1 MAEKVTINVDA
12 KTGKAQK
19 ELEKLNSSLEQ
30 VAKAGDK
37 NREGF
42 KLLDQATGGYAGKIK
57 DLASGITGAIKGA
70 KGFAKSLKGVRGAL
84 LATGVGAI
92 VVSLGLII
100 AYWDEI
106 KGLVNGVGAEQKKS
120 LETQKEAVALAEQ
133 QSEITSQ
140 MENTLKLQGK
150 SEKEIRDLKRQQL
163 NETISALEVQ
173 LEQEK
178 QIKAN
183 QVAASE
189 RNKNIMMGF
198 ITLIS
203 APLVAALGLIDAVSQ
218 GLAKLGVIE
227 EATNLAQGFV
237 EGIAEM
243 VFDPEEV
250 AEEGDKSIQ
259 ETEKKLRQLKNKR
272 DGFILQ
278 DKKEKE
284 QKQKEADDKEIEDAK
299 KKAEALE
306 KIRQGEID
314 TEAERRAEERK
325 KIQDHYKELIRLAE
339 LYEEDTSALKEAQT
353 TKEKEL
359 QDKFDKEDKDRL
371 EKKRKEEQ
379 EKKIEKLELD
389 KEFDNLT
396 FEEQRDLLQAREDI
410 LKEDKLLST
419 KQQEELEQ
427 QFADARVKI
436 ADLEFKEKQRA
447 MMGYASAL
455 GDISGVIGEETE
467 AGKALAVAS
476 SLINTYASI
485 AGQLKAHSGNPV
497 PGYAIAQAIAT
508 GAVGFANVKKI
519 ISTKV
524 PKSSG
529 GGGSAGANVG
539 GATPQAPSFN
549 IVGATETSQLA
560 ESIGQQTQEPV
571 QAYVVAND
579 VTTAQSLENNIVE
592 GATL

>member
-12 KTGKAQK
+12 KTSKAQK
-19 ELEKLNSSLEQ
+19 ALEDLNKNLEQ
-30 VAKAGDK
+30 VAETGDR

-42 KLLDQATGGYAGKIK
+42 ELLDKVTGGYAGKIK
-57 DLASGITGAIKGA
+57 DLAGTITGAVKGA
-70 KGFAKSLKGVRGAL
+70 KAFATSLKGVRGAL
-84 LATGVGAI
+84 LATGIGAI
-92 VVSLGLII
+92 VVALGTII

-106 KGLVNGVGAEQKKS
+106 VALFDDGTKALQDQEQEHRDILS
-120 LETQKEAVALAEQ
+120 VTEQELAVA
-133 QSEITSQ
+133 
-140 MENTLKLQGK
+140 ENTQRILELQGK
-150 SEKEIRDLKRQQL
+150 DVTVVREEKKRLLKVQMQENDLLLENLKSQLAILQAESEKWKLIRNR
-163 NETISALEVQ
+163 
-173 LEQEK
+173 EK
-178 QIKAN
+178 ENKA
-183 QVAASE
+183 
-189 RNKNIMMGF
+189 
-198 ITLIS
+198 
-203 APLVAALGLIDAVSQ
+203 
-218 GLAKLGVIE
+218 
-227 EATNLAQGFV
+227 
-237 EGIAEM
+237 IAE
-243 VFDPEEV
+243 VEEKINK
-250 AEEGDKSIQ
+250 AILNRQKLEINLLGI
-259 ETEKKLRQLKNKR
+259 EKKAS
-272 DGFILQ
+272 D
-278 DKKEKE
+278 E
-284 QKQKEADDKEIEDAK
+284 K
-299 KKAEALE
+299 KKADEDEKKRREDANKKRKEEKEKADKEEEEAEKKKKEALE

-314 TEAERRAEERK
+314 TEEERRAEERK
-325 KIQDHYKELIRLAE
+325 KIQDHYKELIRLAK
-339 LYEEDTSALKEAQT
+339 LYGEDTSALKEAQD

-371 EKKRKEEQ
+371 EKKQEEDKKKREEEQ

-389 KEFDNLT
+389 REFDNLT
-396 FEEQRDLLQAREDI
+396 FEEQRALLQAREDI

-467 AGKALAVAS
+467 AGKAMAVAS
-476 SLINTYASI
+476 SLISTYASI
-485 AGQLKAHSGNPV
+485 AGQLEAFSGVPV

-508 GAVGFANVKKI
+508 GAVGLANVKKI

-524 PKSSG
+524 PRSSG
-529 GGGSAGANVG
+529 GGGASAGASVG

-560 ESIGQQTQEPV
+560 EAIGEQTQEPV

>member
-12 KTGKAQK
+12 KTGKAEK
-19 ELEKLNSSLEQ
+19 ELKSLEQ
-30 VAKAGDK
+30 SLNDVANAGK
-37 NREGF
+37 ENREGF
-42 KLLDQATGGYAGKIK
+42 KLLDKATGGYAGKIK

-106 KGLVNGVGAEQKKS
+106 KGLVNGVGAEQKNS
-120 LETQKEAVALAEQ
+120 LETQKEAVSLAEQ

-299 KKAEALE
+299 KKADALE

-314 TEAERRAEERK
+314 TEAERRAEEKK

-339 LYEEDTSALKEAQT
+339 LYGEDTSALKEAQD

-359 QDKFDKEDKDRL
+359 QDKFDQQDKDKL
-371 EKKRKEEQ
+371 LKKQQ
-379 EKKIEKLELD
+379 EKIEQLEID
-389 KEFDNLT
+389 KNNEELS
-396 FEEQRDLLQAREDI
+396 FEEQRATLQAREQL
-410 LKEDKLLST
+410 LKEDETLSDEQKT
-419 KQQEELEQ
+419 ELAK

-476 SLINTYASI
+476 SLISTYASI
-485 AGQLKAHSGNPV
+485 SGQLEAFSKVPV

-508 GAVGFANVKKI
+508 GAVGLANVKKI

-524 PKSSG
+524 PRSSG
-529 GGGSAGANVG
+529 GGGSAGAGVG

-560 ESIGQQTQEPV
+560 EAIGEQTQEPV

>member
-12 KTGKAQK
+12 KTSKARK
-19 ELEKLNSSLEQ
+19 ALEDLNSSLEQ
-30 VAKAGDK
+30 VSKTGDK

-42 KLLDQATGGYAGKIK
+42 EVLDKVTGGYAGKIK
-57 DLASGITGAIKGA
+57 DLAGSVSGVTKGA
-70 KGFAKSLKGVRGAL
+70 NAFIKSLKGVKGAL
-84 LATGVGAI
+84 LATGIGA
-92 VVSLGLII
+92 VVVALGTII
-100 AYWDEI
+100 AYWEDISEFF
-106 KGLVNGVGAEQKKS
+106 GAGEKS
-120 LETQKEAVALAEQ
+120 LQQQADSIKESLGLLDDQLVLLELQMSILEAQGGSTIEMVKEKRKLILLQ
-133 QSEITSQ
+133 QE
-140 MENTLKLQGK
+140 ENTLLLEKL
-150 SEKEIRDLKRQQL
+150 SQQL
-163 NETISALEVQ
+163 ELEKAQVREVSF
-173 LEQEK
+173 LDK
-178 QIKAN
+178 IKIKAAESLGIYSLAAKERAKA
-183 QVAASE
+183 VAGTEEE
-189 RNKNIMMGF
+189 RERLTK
-198 ITLIS
+198 LEDDLQKAKERS
-203 APLVAALGLIDAVSQ
+203 LKLDLE
-218 GLAKLGVIE
+218 LA
-227 EATNLAQGFV
+227 NL
-237 EGIAEM
+237 
-243 VFDPEEV
+243 
-250 AEEGDKSIQ
+250 
-259 ETEKKLRQLKNKR
+259 
-272 DGFILQ
+272 
-278 DKKEKE
+278 DKKKR
-284 QKQKEADDKEIEDAK
+284 EDK
-299 KKAEALE
+299 KKADEDEKKAEKEKADALE

-314 TEAERRAEERK
+314 TEEERRAEERK
-325 KIQDHYKELIRLAE
+325 KIQDHYKELIALAE
-339 LYEEDTSALKEAQT
+339 KYNQDTSALKEAQD

-359 QDKFDKEDKDRL
+359 QDKFDKEDKDR
-371 EKKRKEEQ
+371 KKAKDEQNKKDLLEEQ
-379 EKKIEKLELD
+379 ERKISQLELD

-396 FEEQRDLLQAREDI
+396 FEEQRALLQAREDI

-476 SLINTYASI
+476 SLISTYASI
-485 AGQLKAHSGNPV
+485 AGQLEAFSGVPV

-508 GAVGFANVKKI
+508 GAVGLANVKKI
-519 ISTKV
+519 LSTKV

-529 GGGSAGANVG
+529 GGGASAGANVG
-539 GATPQAPSFN
+539 GATPQAPTFN

>member
-19 ELEKLNSSLEQ
+19 ALNDLNKNLEQ
-30 VAKAGDK
+30 VSKTGDK

-42 KLLDQATGGYAGKIK
+42 EVLDKVTGGYAGKVK
-57 DLASGITGAIKGA
+57 ELAGSVSGVTKGA
-70 KGFAKSLKGVRGAL
+70 NAFIKSLKGVKGAL
-84 LATGVGAI
+84 LATGIGA
-92 VVSLGLII
+92 VVVALGTII
-100 AYWDEI
+100 AYWEEI
-106 KGLVNGVGAEQKKS
+106 SNFFGAGEKS
-120 LETQKEAVALAEQ
+120 LQQQADSIRESLGLLDDQLVLLELQMSILESQGGSTKEIVKEKRKLILLQ
-133 QSEITSQ
+133 QE
-140 MENTLKLQGK
+140 ENTLLLEKLT
-150 SEKEIRDLKRQQL
+150 QQL
-163 NETISALEVQ
+163 ELEKAQVREVSF
-173 LEQEK
+173 LDK
-178 QIKAN
+178 IKIKA
-183 QVAASE
+183 AES
-189 RNKNIMMGF
+189 
-198 ITLIS
+198 
-203 APLVAALGLIDAVSQ
+203 LGLYSLAAKERAKAVAGTEEERERLTKLEDDLQKSKERSLKLDLE
-218 GLAKLGVIE
+218 LA
-227 EATNLAQGFV
+227 NL
-237 EGIAEM
+237 
-243 VFDPEEV
+243 
-250 AEEGDKSIQ
+250 
-259 ETEKKLRQLKNKR
+259 
-272 DGFILQ
+272 
-278 DKKEKE
+278 DKKKREDKKKDDE
-284 QKQKEADDKEIEDAK
+284 DDKKAQKEKAD
-299 KKAEALE
+299 ALE

-314 TEAERRAEERK
+314 TEAERRAEEKK
-325 KIQDHYKELIRLAE
+325 KIQDHYKELIALAE
-339 LYEEDTSALKEAQT
+339 KYGQDTSALKEAQD

-359 QDKFDKEDKDRL
+359 QDKFDKEDKAR
-371 EKKRKEEQ
+371 KKAKGEQDKKDLLEEQ
-379 EKKIEKLELD
+379 ERKISQLELD

-396 FEEQRDLLQAREDI
+396 FEEQRALLQAREDI

-447 MMGYASAL
+447 MMGYAGAL

-476 SLINTYASI
+476 SLISTYSAI
-485 AGQLKAHSGNPV
+485 AGQLQAFSKKSI

-560 ESIGQQTQEPV
+560 EAIGEQTQEPV

-579 VTTAQSLENNIVE
+579 VTTAQSLNNNIVE

>member
-1 MAEKVTINVDA
+1 MQKAEVEVVA

-19 ELEKLNSSLEQ
+19 AINELSNSLEQ
-30 VAKAGDK
+30 LSETGDR

-42 KLLDQATGGYAGKIK
+42 EVLDQLTGGYAGKVK
-57 DLASGITGAIKGA
+57 DLAGSISGAIKGA

-92 VVSLGLII
+92 VVALGLIV
-100 AYWDEI
+100 AYWEDI
-106 KGLVNGVGAEQKKS
+106 KGLVNGVSREQQES
-120 LETQKEAVALAEQ
+120 LDIQKESVAQAEQ
-133 QSEITSQ
+133 QSAITSQ

-150 SEKEIRDLKRQQL
+150 TEKEIRDLKIQQT
-163 NETISALEVQ
+163 NETIAALEAQ

-178 QIKAN
+178 QIKAS
-183 QVAASE
+183 QVAAAE
-189 RNKNIMMGF
+189 RNKSIMMGF

-203 APLVAALGLIDAVSQ
+203 APIVAALSLIDAASA
-218 GLAKLGVIE
+218 GLKSLGIIE
-227 EATNLAQGFV
+227 EKTNLAEGFV
-237 EGIAEM
+237 TGVAEM

-250 AEEGDKSIQ
+250 AEEGDAAIEK
-259 ETEKKLRQLKNKR
+259 TEEQLRKLKNKR

-278 DKKEKE
+278 DKKERE
-284 QKQKEADDKEIEDAK
+284 AKQKEADQKEIDEAK

-314 TEAERRAEERK
+314 TEAERRAEERR
-325 KIQDHYKELIRLAE
+325 KIQEHYAELIRLAD
-339 LYEEDTSALKEAQT
+339 LYGEDTAALKEAQR
-353 TKEKEL
+353 TKEQEL
-359 QDKFDKEDKDRL
+359 QDKFDEEDKAKL
-371 EKKRKEEQ
+371 LKKQEEKVAQ
-379 EKKIEKLELD
+379 LELEN
-389 KEFDNLT
+389 EFDTMT
-396 FEEQRDLLQAREDI
+396 FDEQREV
-410 LKEDKLLST
+410 LKQRRDAIKGDELLST
-419 KQQEELEQ
+419 EQKNELLKQYS
-427 QFADARVKI
+427 DASVAI
-436 ADLEFKEKQRA
+436 TDAEFEAKQTA

-455 GDISGVIGEETE
+455 SDVSGIIGKETA
-467 AGKALAVAS
+467 AGKAMAVAA
-476 SLINTYASI
+476 SLISTYSSI
-485 AGQLKAHSGNPV
+485 AGQLQAFSKVPV

-508 GAVGFANVKKI
+508 GAVGLANVKKI

-529 GGGSAGANVG
+529 GGGASVPSVG
-539 GATPQAPSFN
+539 GAAATPQAPSFN

-560 ESIGQQTQEPV
+560 EAVGSQTQQPI

>member
-12 KTGKAQK
+12 KTSKARK
-19 ELEKLNSSLEQ
+19 ALEDLNSSLEQ
-30 VAKAGDK
+30 VSKTGDK

-42 KLLDQATGGYAGKIK
+42 EVLDKVTGGYAGKIK
-57 DLASGITGAIKGA
+57 DLAGSVSGVTKGA
-70 KGFAKSLKGVRGAL
+70 NAFIKSLKGVKGAL
-84 LATGVGAI
+84 LATGIGAV
-92 VVSLGLII
+92 VVSLGTII
-100 AYWDEI
+100 AYWEDISEFF
-106 KGLVNGVGAEQKKS
+106 GAGEKS
-120 LETQKEAVALAEQ
+120 LQQQADSIKESLGLLDDQLVLLELQMSILEAQGGSTIEMVKEKRKLILLQ
-133 QSEITSQ
+133 QE
-140 MENTLKLQGK
+140 ENTLLLEKL
-150 SEKEIRDLKRQQL
+150 SQQL
-163 NETISALEVQ
+163 ELEKAQVREVSF
-173 LEQEK
+173 LDK
-178 QIKAN
+178 IKIKAAESLGIYSLAAKERAKA
-183 QVAASE
+183 VAGTEEE
-189 RNKNIMMGF
+189 RERLTK
-198 ITLIS
+198 LEDDLQKAKERS
-203 APLVAALGLIDAVSQ
+203 LKLDLE
-218 GLAKLGVIE
+218 LA
-227 EATNLAQGFV
+227 NL
-237 EGIAEM
+237 
-243 VFDPEEV
+243 
-250 AEEGDKSIQ
+250 
-259 ETEKKLRQLKNKR
+259 
-272 DGFILQ
+272 
-278 DKKEKE
+278 DKKKR
-284 QKQKEADDKEIEDAK
+284 EDK
-299 KKAEALE
+299 KKADEDEKKAEKEKADALE

-314 TEAERRAEERK
+314 TEEERRAEERK
-325 KIQDHYKELIRLAE
+325 KIQDHYKELIALAE
-339 LYEEDTSALKEAQT
+339 KYNQDTSALKEAQD

-359 QDKFDKEDKDRL
+359 QDKFDKEDKDR
-371 EKKRKEEQ
+371 KKAKDEQNKKDLLEEQ
-379 EKKIEKLELD
+379 ERKISQLELD

-396 FEEQRDLLQAREDI
+396 FEEQRALLQAREDI

-476 SLINTYASI
+476 SLISTYASI
-485 AGQLKAHSGNPV
+485 AGQLQAFSKVPV

-508 GAVGFANVKKI
+508 GAVGLANVKKI
-519 ISTKV
+519 LSTKV

-529 GGGSAGANVG
+529 GGGASAGANVG
-539 GATPQAPSFN
+539 GATPQAPTFN

>member
-1 MAEKVTINVDA
+1 MQKAEVEVVA

-19 ELEKLNSSLEQ
+19 AINELSNSLEQ
-30 VAKAGDK
+30 LSETGDR

-42 KLLDQATGGYAGKIK
+42 EVLDQLTGGYAGKVK
-57 DLASGITGAIKGA
+57 DLAGSISGAIKGA

-92 VVSLGLII
+92 VVALGLIV
-100 AYWDEI
+100 AYWEDI
-106 KGLVNGVGAEQKKS
+106 KGLVNGVSREQQES
-120 LETQKEAVALAEQ
+120 LDIQKESVAQAEQ
-133 QSEITSQ
+133 QSAITSQ

-150 SEKEIRDLKRQQL
+150 TEKEIRDLKIQQT
-163 NETISALEVQ
+163 NETIAALEAQ

-178 QIKAN
+178 QIKAS
-183 QVAASE
+183 QVAAAE
-189 RNKNIMMGF
+189 RNKSIMMGF

-203 APLVAALGLIDAVSQ
+203 APIVAALSLIDAASA
-218 GLAKLGVIE
+218 GLKSLGIIE
-227 EATNLAQGFV
+227 EKTNLAEGFV
-237 EGIAEM
+237 TGIAEM

-250 AEEGDKSIQ
+250 AEEGDAAIEK
-259 ETEKKLRQLKNKR
+259 TEEQLRKLKNKR

-278 DKKEKE
+278 DKKERE
-284 QKQKEADDKEIEDAK
+284 AKQKEADQKEIDEAK

-314 TEAERRAEERK
+314 TEAERRAEERR
-325 KIQDHYKELIRLAE
+325 KIQEHYAELIRLAD
-339 LYEEDTSALKEAQT
+339 LYGEDTAALKEAQR
-353 TKEKEL
+353 TKEQEL
-359 QDKFDKEDKDRL
+359 QDKFDEEDKAKL
-371 EKKRKEEQ
+371 LKKQEEKVAQ
-379 EKKIEKLELD
+379 LELEN
-389 KEFDNLT
+389 EFDTMT
-396 FEEQRDLLQAREDI
+396 FDEQREV
-410 LKEDKLLST
+410 LKQRRDAIKGDELLST
-419 KQQEELEQ
+419 EQKNELLKQYS
-427 QFADARVKI
+427 DASVAI
-436 ADLEFKEKQRA
+436 TDAEFEAKQTA

-455 GDISGVIGEETE
+455 SDVSGIIGKETA
-467 AGKALAVAS
+467 AGKAMAVAS
-476 SLINTYASI
+476 SLINTYSAI
-485 AGQLKAHSGNPV
+485 AGQLRAFSTKAI

-519 ISTKV
+519 ISTKI

-529 GGGSAGANVG
+529 GGGASVPSVG
-539 GATPQAPSFN
+539 GAAATPQAPSFN

-560 ESIGQQTQEPV
+560 EAVGSQTQQPI

>member
-12 KTGKAQK
+12 KTSKARK
-19 ELEKLNSSLEQ
+19 ALEDLNSSLEQ
-30 VAKAGDK
+30 VSKTGDK

-42 KLLDQATGGYAGKIK
+42 EVLDKVTGGYAGKIK
-57 DLASGITGAIKGA
+57 DLAGSVSGVTKGA
-70 KGFAKSLKGVRGAL
+70 NAFIKSLKGVKGAL
-84 LATGVGAI
+84 LATGIGAV
-92 VVSLGLII
+92 VVSLGTII
-100 AYWDEI
+100 AYWEDISEFF
-106 KGLVNGVGAEQKKS
+106 GAGEKS
-120 LETQKEAVALAEQ
+120 LQQQADSIKESLGLLDDQLVLLELQMSILEAQGGSTIEMVKEKRKLILLQ
-133 QSEITSQ
+133 QE
-140 MENTLKLQGK
+140 ENTLLLEKL
-150 SEKEIRDLKRQQL
+150 SQQL
-163 NETISALEVQ
+163 ELEKAQVREVSF
-173 LEQEK
+173 LDK
-178 QIKAN
+178 IKIKAAESLGIYSLAAKERAKA
-183 QVAASE
+183 VAGTEEE
-189 RNKNIMMGF
+189 RERLTK
-198 ITLIS
+198 LEDDLQKAKERS
-203 APLVAALGLIDAVSQ
+203 LKLDLE
-218 GLAKLGVIE
+218 LA
-227 EATNLAQGFV
+227 NL
-237 EGIAEM
+237 
-243 VFDPEEV
+243 
-250 AEEGDKSIQ
+250 
-259 ETEKKLRQLKNKR
+259 
-272 DGFILQ
+272 
-278 DKKEKE
+278 DKKKR
-284 QKQKEADDKEIEDAK
+284 EDK
-299 KKAEALE
+299 KKADEDEKKAEKEKADALE

-314 TEAERRAEERK
+314 TEEERRAEERK
-325 KIQDHYKELIRLAE
+325 KIQDHYKELIALAE
-339 LYEEDTSALKEAQT
+339 KYNQDTSALKEAQD

-359 QDKFDKEDKDRL
+359 QDKFDKEDKDR
-371 EKKRKEEQ
+371 KKAKDEQNKKDLLEEQ
-379 EKKIEKLELD
+379 ERKISQLELD

-396 FEEQRDLLQAREDI
+396 FEEQRALLQAREDI

-476 SLINTYASI
+476 SLISTYASI
-485 AGQLKAHSGNPV
+485 AGQLEAFSGVPV

-508 GAVGFANVKKI
+508 GAVGLANVKKI
-519 ISTKV
+519 LSTKV

-529 GGGSAGANVG
+529 GGGASAGANVG
-539 GATPQAPSFN
+539 GATPQAPTFN

>member
-19 ELEKLNSSLEQ
+19 ALEDLNSSLEQ
-30 VAKAGDK
+30 VAETGDK

-42 KLLDQATGGYAGKIK
+42 EILDKVTGGYAGKIK
-57 DLASGITGAIKGA
+57 DLAGTITGAVKGA
-70 KGFAKSLKGVRGAL
+70 KAFTTSLKGVKGAL
-84 LATGVGAI
+84 LATGIGAI
-92 VVSLGLII
+92 VVALGTII

-106 KGLVNGVGAEQKKS
+106 VALFDDGTKALQEQEQEHRDILATTQQELAVAENTQKILELQGKNTTDIIEEKKKLIKQQMSENDLLVENLKNQLEILLAEQKRFK
-120 LETQKEAVALAEQ
+120 LFRDKE
-133 QSEITSQ
+133 
-140 MENTLKLQGK
+140 
-150 SEKEIRDLKRQQL
+150 
-163 NETISALEVQ
+163 
-173 LEQEK
+173 
-178 QIKAN
+178 
-183 QVAASE
+183 
-189 RNKNIMMGF
+189 
-198 ITLIS
+198 
-203 APLVAALGLIDAVSQ
+203 
-218 GLAKLGVIE
+218 E
-227 EATNLAQGFV
+227 EAEEIAKVEEKINKAILDRQKLEINLL
-237 EGIAEM
+237 GI
-243 VFDPEEV
+243 
-250 AEEGDKSIQ
+250 
-259 ETEKKLRQLKNKR
+259 EKKASDDKKKADEDEKKR
-272 DGFILQ
+272 EEDRAKRLL
-278 DKKEKE
+278 DAKEKE
-284 QKQKEADDKEIEDAK
+284 DKEREEAEK
-299 KKAEALE
+299 KKKEALE

-314 TEAERRAEERK
+314 TEEERRAEERK
-325 KIQDHYKELIRLAE
+325 KIQDHYTELIRLAK
-339 LYEEDTSALKEAQT
+339 LYGEDTSALKEAQD

-371 EKKRKEEQ
+371 EKKNEEDKKKLEEEQ

-396 FEEQRDLLQAREDI
+396 FEEQRATLQAREQ
-410 LKEDKLLST
+410 LLLEDETLSDEQRT
-419 KQQEELEQ
+419 ELAKQ
-427 QFADARVKI
+427 FKDARVKI

-476 SLINTYASI
+476 SLISTYASI
-485 AGQLKAHSGNPV
+485 AGQLQAFSGVPV

-508 GAVGFANVKKI
+508 GAVGLANVKKI

-529 GGGSAGANVG
+529 GGGASAGASVG

>member
-19 ELEKLNSSLEQ
+19 ALEDLNKNLEQ
-30 VAKAGDK
+30 VAETGDR

-42 KLLDQATGGYAGKIK
+42 ELLDKVTGGYAGKIK
-57 DLASGITGAIKGA
+57 DLAGTITGAVKGA
-70 KGFAKSLKGVRGAL
+70 KAFATSLKGVRGAL
-84 LATGVGAI
+84 LATGIGAI
-92 VVSLGLII
+92 VVALGTII

-106 KGLVNGVGAEQKKS
+106 VALFDDGTKALQDQEQEHRDILS
-120 LETQKEAVALAEQ
+120 VTEQELAVA
-133 QSEITSQ
+133 
-140 MENTLKLQGK
+140 ENTQRILELQGK
-150 SEKEIRDLKRQQL
+150 DVTVVREEKKRLLKVQMQENDLLLENLKSQLAILQAESEKWKLIRNR
-163 NETISALEVQ
+163 
-173 LEQEK
+173 EK
-178 QIKAN
+178 ENKA
-183 QVAASE
+183 
-189 RNKNIMMGF
+189 
-198 ITLIS
+198 
-203 APLVAALGLIDAVSQ
+203 
-218 GLAKLGVIE
+218 
-227 EATNLAQGFV
+227 
-237 EGIAEM
+237 IAE
-243 VFDPEEV
+243 VEEKINK
-250 AEEGDKSIQ
+250 AILNRQKLEINLLGIDKKVND
-259 ETEKKLRQLKNKR
+259 EKKKQDEDEKKRIEDANKKR
-272 DGFILQ
+272 KED
-278 DKKEKE
+278 KEKE
-284 QKQKEADDKEIEDAK
+284 AKEEEEAEK
-299 KKAEALE
+299 KKKEALE

-314 TEAERRAEERK
+314 TEEERRAEERK

-339 LYEEDTSALKEAQT
+339 LYGEDTSALKEAQD

-359 QDKFDKEDKDRL
+359 QDRFDKEDKDRL
-371 EKKRKEEQ
+371 EKKQEEDKKKLEEEQ

-389 KEFDNLT
+389 REFDNLT
-396 FEEQRDLLQAREDI
+396 FEEQRAILQAREQ
-410 LKEDKLLST
+410 LLLEDETLSDEQRT
-419 KQQEELEQ
+419 ELAKQ
-427 QFADARVKI
+427 FKDARVKI

-476 SLINTYASI
+476 SLISTYASI
-485 AGQLKAHSGNPV
+485 SGQLEAFSKVPV

-508 GAVGFANVKKI
+508 GAVGLANVKKI

-524 PKSSG
+524 PRSSG
-529 GGGSAGANVG
+529 GGGASAGASVG

-560 ESIGQQTQEPV
+560 EAIGEQTQEPV